1 MSTSSYKGYNPY
13 YPTGEGSGAMHLTDN
28 QNGIRKGSVMDLIY
42 DVSDWNSI

>member
-28 QNGIRKGSVMDLIY
+28 DAGNCYG
-42 DVSDWNSI
+42 